1 MANVSFEKNSASDA
15 ARMLGVGRCTVETW
29 CRNGIINCSNVG
41 DGSKHARWQID
52 EDEIN
57 YILDLKKKF
66 GSTKSAMLRY
76 RKNWREGRKPA
87 PVEKELQKTIC
98 SAMGVPTIVCRDSAV
113 VVGAPNSYEQ
123 KEVEEITKTI
133 IYARQVKA
141 RIEDCKNEL
150 SLLEKEYEDLKKE
163 IMEAV

>member
-1 MANVSFEKNSASDA
+1 MANVTFEKNSASDA

-41 DGSKHARWQID
+41 DGTKHARWQID

-87 PVEKELQKTIC
+87 PVNFNHDKKPEVIGVLEIKTE
-98 SAMGVPTIVCRDSAV
+98 PV
-113 VVGAPNSYEQ
+113 V
-123 KEVEEITKTI
+123 KDEVSDLVKTI

-163 IMEAV
+163 IMEEM

>member
-15 ARMLGVGRCTVETW
+15 ARILGVGRCTVETW

-41 DGSKHARWQID
+41 DGSKHARWQIED
-52 EDEIN
+52 DEIN

-66 GSTKSAMLRY
+66 GSTKAAMLRY
-76 RKNWREGRKPA
+76 RKNWRDGRKPA
-87 PVEKELQKTIC
+87 PVEKEVRKETHRLST
-98 SAMGVPTIVCRDSAV
+98 SNAFDNGDSYDE
-113 VVGAPNSYEQ
+113 S
-123 KEVEEITKTI
+123 KEVAEITKTI